1 MAYNSE
7 MFTDIIIMAGGSG
20 SRLWPASNSRS
31 PKQFLSLPEGGT
43 FFDAALTRGFAVLD
57 PGADGALVVVAGESH
72 VSHIV
77 RACAALPEAQRARVV
92 LIPEPV
98 ARNTGPAIACAAV
111 YLERTYGAGRS
122 ALVLTSDH
130 VIEPLE
136 RFRDDA
142 AAAAALAHEDQLVFF
157 GIPPRGP
164 ETGYGYIEAGAAITS
179 SGRGYALASFREKP
193 DLKTAENFLAQGG
206 YFWNS
211 GMFGFPVDLML
222 GEFRRSAPATLAPF
236 DALGAPDRDAYRLQ
250 DGVSVLA
257 AWQGLREAYQT
268 VAGVSIDYAVAEKCP
283 RAAVVAASFDWLDIG
298 SWDEYARFMGT
309 GTAEVYQSGSA
320 GCYVDSDLPVAL
332 CGVQDLVVVVRSGR
346 DGGPAS
352 VLVCRKG
359 QTQRVKDLVGEIKAA
374 GRTELL

>member
-1 MAYNSE
+1 

-20 SRLWPASNSRS
+20 TRLWPASNSGT
-31 PKQFLSLPEGGT
+31 PKQFLSLPEGGS
-43 FFDAALTRGFAVLD
+43 FFDTALTRGFAVLD
-57 PGADGALVVVAGESH
+57 PAADGAVVVVAGESH
-72 VSHIV
+72 VPHIV

-98 ARNTGPAIACAAV
+98 ARNTAPAIACAVV
-111 YLERTYGAGRS
+111 YLERTYGPGRS

-130 VIEPLE
+130 VIEPLNK
-136 RFRDDA
+136 FRDDA
-142 AAAAALAHEDQLVFF
+142 AAAGLLAQEGKLVFF

-164 ETGYGYIEAGAAITS
+164 ETGYGYIEAGAVISAPQHS
-179 SGRGYALASFREKP
+179 YELASFREKP
-193 DLKTAENFLAQGG
+193 DLKTAEEFLARGG

-236 DALGAPDRDAYRLQ
+236 AALSAPDRDAYRLQ

-257 AWQGLREAYQT
+257 AWKGLRKAYET
-268 VAGVSIDYAVAEKCP
+268 VAAVSIDYAVAEKCP
-283 RAAVVAASFDWLDIG
+283 HAAVVAASFNWLDIG
-298 SWDEYARFMGT
+298 SWDEYAHFMGT

-320 GCYVDSDLPVAL
+320 GCFVDADLPVAL
-332 CGVQDLVVVVRSGR
+332 CGVQDLIVVVRSGR

-359 QTQRVKDLVGEIKAA
+359 QTQRVKDLVAAIKDA